1 MPLRIFN
8 NLNSQFAQN
17 RLNNN
22 NENLAK
28 VISKVSS
35 GERVQKSIDDGAS
48 HAIAESLKSDARTIR
63 QGLRN
68 LQNGL
73 SLINVAERGLTD
85 IAGMLNRSIELAS
98 LASTGT
104 TGSAERRTL
113 QFEYDALK
121 QEINRIANTNEF
133 SGQNLLDGSLAAS
146 SPSEDIIIHTGLD
159 SNDENRFN
167 LNEALNIESITTTGL
182 EIDALDM
189 SNVEGAKAALGKLQE
204 AIDALINTRGRI
216 GATHNSLTRA
226 TQSLGVNVENITAAE
241 STIRDFDIAQ
251 EVTDLTKQLLLTQ
264 TSAAMVGQSNLIP
277 EGVLLLL
284 Q

>member
-22 NENLAK
+22 NENLGK

-35 GERVQKSIDDGAS
+35 GERVQKNSDDGAS
-48 HAIAESLKSDARTIR
+48 HAIAESLKSDARAIR

-73 SLINVAERGLTD
+73 SLINVAEGGLTD
-85 IAGMLNRSIELAS
+85 VAEMLNRSIELA
-98 LASTGT
+98 AQGSTGT
-104 TGSAERRTL
+104 TGSEERRTL
-113 QFEYDALK
+113 QLEFNALK

-146 SPSEDIIIHTGLD
+146 GPSDDIIIHIGLD
-159 SNDENRFN
+159 SSDENRIN
-167 LNEALNIESITTTGL
+167 LNETLNLEAITTSGL
-182 EIDALDM
+182 GIDSLDM
-189 SNVEGAKAALGKLQE
+189 NTAESAKAALGKLQK
-204 AIDALINTRGRI
+204 AIDTLINARGRI

-226 TQSLGVNVENITAAE
+226 IQSLGVNIENITAAE
-241 STIRDFDIAQ
+241 STIRDSDIAQ

-277 EGVLLLL
+277 DGVLLLL

>member
-17 RLNNN
+17 RLSNN
-22 NENLAK
+22 NENLGK

-35 GERVQKSIDDGAS
+35 GERVQKNSDDGAS
-48 HAIAESLKSDARTIR
+48 HAISESLKSDARTIR

-68 LQNGL
+68 LQSGL
-73 SLINVAERGLTD
+73 SLINVAESGLTD
-85 IAGMLNRSIELAS
+85 ISEILNRSIELAAQ
-98 LASTGT
+98 ASTGT
-104 TGSAERRTL
+104 TGSEERKAL
-113 QFEYDALK
+113 QLEYDALTE
-121 QEINRIANTNEF
+121 EINRIANTNEF

-146 SPSEDIIIHTGLD
+146 GTSEDIIIHIGLD
-159 SNDENRFN
+159 SGDENRIN
-167 LNEALNIESITTTGL
+167 LNKTLNLEAITTTSLG
-182 EIDALDM
+182 IDALDM
-189 SNVEGAKAALGKLQE
+189 STAEGAKLALEKLQE
-204 AIDALINTRGRI
+204 AIDTLINARGRI

-226 TQSLGVNVENITAAE
+226 TQSLGVNIENITAAE
-241 STIRDFDIAQ
+241 STIRDSDIAQ
-251 EVTDLTKQLLLTQ
+251 EVTDLTKQILLTQ

>member
-22 NENLAK
+22 NENLGK

-35 GERVQKSIDDGAS
+35 GERVQKNSDDGAS
-48 HAIAESLKSDARTIR
+48 HAIAESLKSDARAIR

-68 LQNGL
+68 LQSGL
-73 SLINVAERGLTD
+73 SLINVAEGGLND
-85 IAGMLNRSIELAS
+85 VAGMLNRSIELANQ
-98 LASTGT
+98 ASTGT
-104 TGSAERRTL
+104 IGSAERRTL
-113 QFEYDALK
+113 QLEYDALK

-146 SPSEDIIIHTGLD
+146 GPSDDIIIHIGLD
-159 SNDENRFN
+159 SSDENRIN
-167 LNEALNIESITTTGL
+167 LNETLNLEAITTTSLG
-182 EIDALDM
+182 IDALDM
-189 SNVEGAKAALGKLQE
+189 STAEGANSALGKLQE
-204 AIDALINTRGRI
+204 AIDTLINARGRI

-226 TQSLGVNVENITAAE
+226 TQSLGVNIENITAAE
-241 STIRDFDIAQ
+241 STIRDSDIAQ

-264 TSAAMVGQSNLIP
+264 ASAAMVGQSNLIP

>member
-22 NENLAK
+22 NENLGK

-35 GERVQKSIDDGAS
+35 GERVQKNSDDGAS
-48 HAIAESLKSDARTIR
+48 HAISESLKSDARTIR

-68 LQNGL
+68 LQSGL
-73 SLINVAERGLTD
+73 SLINVAESGLTD
-85 IAGMLNRSIELAS
+85 ISEILNRSIELAAQ
-98 LASTGT
+98 ASTGT
-104 TGSAERRTL
+104 TGSEERKAL
-113 QFEYDALK
+113 QLEYDALTE
-121 QEINRIANTNEF
+121 EINRIANTNEF

-146 SPSEDIIIHTGLD
+146 GTSEDIIIHIGLD
-159 SNDENRFN
+159 SGDENRIN
-167 LNEALNIESITTTGL
+167 LNKTLNLEAITTTSLG
-182 EIDALDM
+182 IDALDM
-189 SNVEGAKAALGKLQE
+189 STAEGAKLALEKLQE
-204 AIDALINTRGRI
+204 AIDTLINARGRI

-226 TQSLGVNVENITAAE
+226 TQSLGVNIENITAAE
-241 STIRDFDIAQ
+241 STIRDSDIAQ
-251 EVTDLTKQLLLTQ
+251 EVTDLTKQILLTQ

-284 Q
+284 K

>member
-8 NLNSQFAQN
+8 NINSQFAQN

-22 NENLAK
+22 NENLGK

-35 GERVQKSIDDGAS
+35 GKRVQKNSDDVAS
-48 HAIAESLKSDARTIR
+48 HVIAESLNSDARTIR

-85 IAGMLNRSIELAS
+85 VAGMLNRSIELAS
-98 LASTGT
+98 QASTGT
-104 TGSAERRTL
+104 IGSAERISL
-113 QFEYDALK
+113 QLEYDALK
-121 QEINRIANTNEF
+121 QEINRIATTNEF

-146 SPSEDIIIHTGLD
+146 DLSEDIIIHIGLD
-159 SNDENRFN
+159 SSDENRIN
-167 LNEALNIESITTTGL
+167 LNESLDLKAITTTSLG
-182 EIDALDM
+182 IDALNL
-189 SNVEGAKAALGKLQE
+189 STAESSKAALGKLQE
-204 AIDALINTRGRI
+204 AIDTLINSRGRI

-226 TQSLGVNVENITAAE
+226 TQSLGVNIENITAAE
-241 STIRDFDIAQ
+241 STIRDSDIAQ

-264 TSAAMVGQSNLIP
+264 TSAAMVGQSNLLP

>member
-8 NLNSQFAQN
+8 NINSQFAQN

-22 NENLAK
+22 NENLGK

-35 GERVQKSIDDGAS
+35 GKRVQKNSDDVAS
-48 HAIAESLKSDARTIR
+48 HVIAESLNSDARTIR

-68 LQNGL
+68 LQNGR
-73 SLINVAERGLTD
+73 SLINIAEGGLTD
-85 IAGMLNRSIELAS
+85 VAGMLNRSIELAFQ
-98 LASTGT
+98 ASTGT
-104 TGSAERRTL
+104 TGSEERKTL
-113 QFEYDALK
+113 QLEYEALK

-146 SPSEDIIIHTGLD
+146 SSSGDIIIHIGLD
-159 SNDENRFN
+159 SSNENRIN
-167 LNEALNIESITTTGL
+167 LNKTLNLEAITTTGL
-182 EIDALDM
+182 GIDALDM
-189 SNVEGAKAALGKLQE
+189 STAEGAKAALGKLQE
-204 AIDALINTRGRI
+204 AIDTLINTRGRI
-216 GATHNSLTRA
+216 GASHNSLTRA
-226 TQSLGVNVENITAAE
+226 IQSLGVNIENITAAE
-241 STIRDFDIAQ
+241 STIRDSDMAQ

-277 EGVLLLL
+277 EGVLMLL